1 MFVLMYFYVWVSEY
15 VLQWVCVCTYVYY
28 GQWDLSSALHQ
39 IEKLGNWNVGTF
51 SMCQKYKSVR
61 SIINQVFEMIYWKY
75 SQDLLAATEKQYLW
89 GKYSALSNYP
99 INRASLNVLALF
111 QYNKDWWSAKNY
123 QSLLFILLF
132 CSQLQKLNING
143 EQLYCVDHLL
153 LTLAKEEPE
162 ERGFK
167 KTKYLSI
174 LNIWIF

>member
-1 MFVLMYFYVWVSEY
+1 
-15 VLQWVCVCTYVYY
+15 
-28 GQWDLSSALHQ
+28 
-39 IEKLGNWNVGTF
+39 
-51 SMCQKYKSVR
+51 
-61 SIINQVFEMIYWKY
+61 MIYWKY

-89 GKYSALSNYP
+89 GKYSGLSNYP

-111 QYNKDWWSAKNY
+111 QYNKDRWSAKNCL
-123 QSLLFILLF
+123 SLLFILLF
-132 CSQLQKLNING
+132 CSQLQKINING

-174 LNIWIF
+174 LNI